1 VIISPLLGYRT
12 SQVEGTGHLKDEDV
26 KEFARQLLSEGI
38 DAHEWGES
46 IGSGRGVLLGI
57 MLTGL
62 GFFPLWELNEP
73 HNQQLVAARDFTSIK
88 AKRGREWEPVPP
100 KLWKTERRQL

>member
-1 VIISPLLGYRT
+1 
-12 SQVEGTGHLKDEDV
+12 
-26 KEFARQLLSEGI
+26 
-38 DAHEWGES
+38 
-46 IGSGRGVLLGI
+46 